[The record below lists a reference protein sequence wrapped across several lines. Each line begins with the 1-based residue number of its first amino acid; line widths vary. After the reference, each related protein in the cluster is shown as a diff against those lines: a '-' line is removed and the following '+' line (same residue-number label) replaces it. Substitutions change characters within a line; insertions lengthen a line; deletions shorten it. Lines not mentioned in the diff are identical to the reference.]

1 MTYSLIRNI
10 ENKVVICICY
20 EYVCQF
26 SSYAFLHM
34 NTPSFLGNKSKP
46 LHFPFNAHL
55 FENILTL
62 ILLCF
67 SLAILV
73 KDIDE
78 GNQSLLY
85 LSFTI
90 VCDWKKEELIFHL
103 PFLDNSGK
111 KNLKLVDLENRS
123 LFFNNLQILVNNDF
137 YFDY

>member
-1 MTYSLIRNI
+1 
-10 ENKVVICICY
+10 
-20 EYVCQF
+20 
-26 SSYAFLHM
+26 
-34 NTPSFLGNKSKP
+34 
-46 LHFPFNAHL
+46 
-55 FENILTL
+55 
-62 ILLCF
+62 
-67 SLAILV
+67 V
-73 KDIDE
+73 KNNDE

-85 LSFTI
+85 ASFTI

>member
-1 MTYSLIRNI
+1 MHI
-10 ENKVVICICY
+10 
-20 EYVCQF
+20 
-26 SSYAFLHM
+26 
-34 NTPSFLGNKSKP
+34 
-46 LHFPFNAHL
+46 

-73 KDIDE
+73 KNIDE

-103 PFLDNSGK
+103 PFSDRNGSIHIYLD
-111 KNLKLVDLENRS
+111 DLGERN
-123 LFFNNLQILVNNDF
+123 LFFNNLQVLF
-137 YFDY
+137 